1 MIDLSEISAPAI
13 WPAASPP
20 TLTDGTIALLNLQ
33 AQIDG
38 LEGHGTFA
46 EAATLIDLLILRG
59 LILGRISDYERAAEL
74 ADRRVSAATIDPVP
88 YKARARTRAVFHRFA
103 EAL

>member
-38 LEGHGTFA
+38 LEGHSTSD
-46 EAATLIDLLILRG
+46 AAT
-59 LILGRISDYERAAEL
+59 
-74 ADRRVSAATIDPVP
+74 
-88 YKARARTRAVFHRFA
+88 
-103 EAL
+103 